1 MEWLRVANSMK
12 EIGVSVVC
20 CAIFAVIAYRMFK
33 MFKMQQDK
41 LFNKLIDGINNHTLS
56 KEENEKISK
65 IEAEIQNILKES
77 LYETQSARVSF
88 VRYHNGGRGL
98 NRLSFLKMSMTNEVV
113 KIGVQPF
120 MPEFQ
125 NQFRAMFSYWTN
137 EIDTKGYCNI
147 ENIEDLKIKDTSMY
161 EFLKTRNIQAEFGIG
176 IKNEE
181 NTTIGFICIE
191 FLDKDNVSKEKVIK
205 SLQNKKIKLETLLH
219 VSDERGE
226 MK

>member
-1 MEWLRVANSMK
+1 MEWVQVANAMK

-33 MFKMQQDK
+33 MFKTQQDK
-41 LFNKLIDGINNHTLS
+41 LFDKLLDGINNHTLS

-65 IEAEIQNILKES
+65 IEAEIQNILKEC
-77 LYETQSARVSF
+77 LDETQSSRVSF

-98 NRLSFLKMSMTNEVV
+98 NKLSFLKMSMTNEVV

-120 MPEFQ
+120 ISEFQ
-125 NQFRAMFSYWTN
+125 NQFRAVFSYWVN
-137 EIDTKGYCNI
+137 EIDTKGYCDI
-147 ENIEDLKIKDTSMY
+147 ENIEDIKIKDTSMY
-161 EFLKTRNIQAEFGIG
+161 EFLRTRNIQAKFGIG

-191 FLDKDNVSKEKVIK
+191 FLDKDNVRREKVVK
-205 SLQNKKIKLETLLH
+205 SLQNKKIKIETLLH
-219 VSDERGE
+219 VSEEGRDN
-226 MK
+226 